1 MKITFLGTGTSN
13 GVPVIGCECSVC
25 KSNDPK
31 DKRLRSSV
39 LIEKSG
45 RNILIDVTPDFREQM
60 MNLSF
65 QKIDGILISHEHYDH
80 VGGLDDLRPFGQ
92 FGEIDIYAEQNVSI
106 ALKNRLPYCFTPKK
120 YSGIPNIKI
129 TEIDLAPFLI
139 DEVEIIPIR
148 VMHFNL
154 PILGF
159 RISNFAY
166 LTDVKAISEDELHKL
181 KGLDV
186 LVVSALRKTDHISH
200 QNLEQAINLIHKIK
214 PKKAYLT
221 HLSHEMGLHS
231 VENKQLEEGISI
243 AYDGL
248 EVTINS

>member
-25 KSNDPK
+25 KSKNPK

-39 LIEKSG
+39 LIEQSG
-45 RNILIDVTPDFREQM
+45 KNILIDVTPDFREQM
-60 MNLSF
+60 INLSF
-65 QKIDGILISHEHYDH
+65 QKIDGILITHEHYDH

-92 FGEIDIYAEQNVSI
+92 FGEIDIYAEQNVSQ
-106 ALKNRLPYCFTPKK
+106 ALINRLPYCFAPKK
-120 YSGIPNIKI
+120 YAGIPNIKI
-129 TEIDLAPFLI
+129 TEIDCTPFYI
-139 DEVEIIPIR
+139 DEIEIIPIR

-154 PILGF
+154 PIVGF

-166 LTDVKAISEDELHKL
+166 LTDVKTIPEEELLKL
-181 KGLDV
+181 KGLDI

-200 QNLEQAINLIHKIK
+200 QNLEQAIDLIHKIS

-221 HLSHEMGLHS
+221 HLSHQMGLHD
-231 VENKQLEEGISI
+231 VEDKKLEEGISI

-248 EVTINS
+248 EVTI